1 LDGSAFDKSIL
12 NNGVFT
18 MLNYWILHWFNERN
32 KIIVELGMKL
42 QSSVLCIH
50 GFIES
55 WESMDLKLERTKN
68 YIKHLWTGY
77 TSEYLESWTCFFYW
91 YSHLVST
98 TTRLVPQVLCSMY
111 AWADVLSETGCCA
124 RKSIWIPGNR

>member
-77 TSEYLESWTCFFYW
+77 TSEYLESWTCIF
-91 YSHLVST
+91 LLILT
-98 TTRLVPQVLCSMY
+98 
-111 AWADVLSETGCCA
+111 LS
-124 RKSIWIPGNR
+124 KYYY